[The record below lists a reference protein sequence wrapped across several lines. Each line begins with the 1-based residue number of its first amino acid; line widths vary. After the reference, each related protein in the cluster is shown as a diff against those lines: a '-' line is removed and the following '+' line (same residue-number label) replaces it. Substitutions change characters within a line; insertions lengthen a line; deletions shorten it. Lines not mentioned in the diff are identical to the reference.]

1 MHELALGQAIVESI
15 GRRADGRE
23 ARQVT
28 VRIGH
33 LRQVVPDSLQFAWEM
48 LTDGT
53 ELVGCLLEIDHV
65 PAAVRCRSCGAS
77 TTLDLPILQCASCEG
92 FDVELVSG
100 EEFLIASIDLAE
112 PPRDTSDR
120 PPPGSTLGRPTMPRP
135 TLPRPTLPRPNLPRP
150 TLEVS

>member
-53 ELVGCLLEIDHV
+53 ELAGCHLEIDHV
-65 PAAVRCRSCGAS
+65 PAAVSCRSCGAE

-92 FDVELVSG
+92 FDVALVSG
-100 EEFLIASIDLAE
+100 EEFLIAAMDVAE
-112 PPRDTSDR
+112 PPRHMSEETPAS
-120 PPPGSTLGRPTMPRP
+120 P
-135 TLPRPTLPRPNLPRP
+135 TLPRPTP
-150 TLEVS
+150 EVS